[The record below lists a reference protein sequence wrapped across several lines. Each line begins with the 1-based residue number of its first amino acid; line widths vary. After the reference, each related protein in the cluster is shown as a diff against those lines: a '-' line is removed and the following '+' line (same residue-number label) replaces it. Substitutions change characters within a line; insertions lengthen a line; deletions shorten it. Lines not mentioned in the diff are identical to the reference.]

1 MTKERRRKD
10 ENESLRYEKGCRHTK
25 DESTKRRKNENEKTK
40 TNRFAT
46 KKADAL
52 RKTKS
57 KMKIRLTNHSPAHQY
72 RSRFTN

>member
-1 MTKERRRKD
+1 MIVRNDERTKTNRFATKKADTLRKD
-10 ENESLRYEKGCRHTK
+10 ER
-25 DESTKRRKNENEKTK
+25 TKRRKNENEKTK

-72 RSRFTN
+72 RSRLSN